1 MKNEFLET
9 VEAIAQEKVEGIFKI
24 RLGSFVNYST
34 SGTSTRRASIQ
45 LYNIEKT
52 PDKVPPIPYVLDDV
66 PVLYMGS
73 NRAQEDFSLLAG
85 DEMLILFSD
94 TTTDVWR
101 NITGNIP
108 AKNEREERHSI
119 DYAIAIPVVSIHQPL
134 TASVLN
140 HYQIKLQAGQK
151 LQIGIETAPGAF
163 SVELIQEIYT
173 VFNAIN
179 GIFTPSPP
187 TDGDAFLVAFQAIN
201 TNHIVPLLT
210 KLQTLGTVV

>member
-1 MKNEFLET
+1 MRNEFIET
-9 VEAIAQEKVEGIFKI
+9 VEAVSQEKVDGIFKI

-34 SGTSTRRASIQ
+34 SDTSTRRASIQ

-66 PVLYMGS
+66 PILYMGN

-101 NITGNIP
+101 NLTGNIP

-119 DYAIAIPVVSIHQPL
+119 DYAVAIPVVSIHQPL

-151 LQIGIETAPGAF
+151 LQIGIETGPGVF
-163 SVELIQEIYT
+163 SVELIQEMYT
-173 VFNAIN
+173 VFNQMAAL
-179 GIFTPSPP
+179 TT
-187 TDGDAFLVAFQAIN
+187 TDGDGFAASFLAFQTGPLAA
-201 TNHIVPLLT
+201 LLT